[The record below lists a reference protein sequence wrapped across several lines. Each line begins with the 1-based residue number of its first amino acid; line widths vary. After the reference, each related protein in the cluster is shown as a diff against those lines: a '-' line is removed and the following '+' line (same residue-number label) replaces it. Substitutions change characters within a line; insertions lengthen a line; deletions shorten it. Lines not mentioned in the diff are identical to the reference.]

1 LGPSGDAARQP
12 SAAMAGARMMQSSV
26 VQLYF
31 SKL

>member
-12 SAAMAGARMMQSSV
+12 SAAMAGACMMQSSV